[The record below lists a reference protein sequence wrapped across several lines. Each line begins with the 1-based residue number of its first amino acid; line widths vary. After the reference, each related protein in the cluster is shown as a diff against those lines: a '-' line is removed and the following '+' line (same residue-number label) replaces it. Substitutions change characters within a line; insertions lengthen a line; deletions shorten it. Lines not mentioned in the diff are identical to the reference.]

1 MDVRLVLPAF
11 QIAPKEYS
19 QGYLNNLVN
28 MLNIAFTAMRSPGE
42 GRQSTLVITNMPS
55 DGYDLETGTLFQI
68 NGVVYVSTLN
78 RAYTYGLSATGAVG
92 TVTVTI
98 V

>member
-1 MDVRLVLPAF
+1 MDVRLVFPSF

-28 MLNIAFTAMRSPGE
+28 MLNVAFTAIRSPGE
-42 GRQSTLVITNMPS
+42 GRQSTIVITNMPS
-55 DGYDLETGTLFQI
+55 NGYNLEPGTLFEM
-68 NGVVYVSTLN
+68 NGVVYIAQLN
-78 RAYTYGLSATGAVG
+78 RAYVQGVSATGRVG

>member
-1 MDVRLVLPAF
+1 MDVRLVLPSF

-19 QGYLNNLVN
+19 QSYLNNLVN
-28 MLNIAFTAMRSPGE
+28 MLNIAFTAIRSPGE

-55 DGYDLETGTLFQI
+55 DGYNLEIGTLFQI
-68 NGVVYVSTLN
+68 NGAVYVSTLN
-78 RAYTYGLSATGAVG
+78 RAYTRGLSATGAVG